1 MTFMTSSP
9 VVSESLTI
17 RAEQTRWSM
26 PMVLRQV
33 SVIYSSASAA
43 FRLNELQQLLRGRQA
58 HMKSTHTLKYSPP
71 TDASADSIVT
81 MKGEASLPGIYV
93 IKSLVTTNGLP
104 DEKKEPEKP
113 EEKSHRQWMCAIIVS
128 LASMTYGTAL
138 GWPSPVLVK
147 MTSQGDPFPLNPSEV
162 SWMVSIVYVTNLL
175 SPLPA
180 GALMDAL
187 GRKQALILLTLPALI
202 SWPIALLATDAR
214 WLYLSR
220 LLIGAQGG
228 AVTTIT
234 PTYVAETASAKHRG
248 AMNTMGMFF
257 VFVGIFY
264 SYIIGHLVSYPAL
277 CFFNGLIPLIFIV
290 LFSAVPDTPYWYIM
304 SNQHQAAEQSLSW
317 LNSTTP
323 AHIQQELTL
332 IEQGVHQQIS
342 NKNSFTE
349 LLLTPSNRK
358 ALMIVLALTFTQ
370 RMSGFGSLLAFGAT
384 ALPDLGWISAEQCN
398 ILVGAVWMITIPLAG
413 YLMDIFGRKPL
424 IIISSLGTFISMTI
438 IGCYFYFSTPY
449 LLTTLNFI
457 PFLFTVINSFLFS
470 IGLGPI
476 ALLLPSEL
484 FPANVKAKASAIAS
498 ICQASSAFLSNIIWL
513 DFLWLFFGS
522 PSSFTLKPKI
532 VGTSKLI
539 NLMSRSIICDRVACA
554 EDRKQRAITVKKKRL
569 MLLMMMTCWKAE

>member
-1 MTFMTSSP
+1 
-9 VVSESLTI
+9 
-17 RAEQTRWSM
+17 
-26 PMVLRQV
+26 
-33 SVIYSSASAA
+33 
-43 FRLNELQQLLRGRQA
+43 
-58 HMKSTHTLKYSPP
+58 
-71 TDASADSIVT
+71 
-81 MKGEASLPGIYV
+81 
-93 IKSLVTTNGLP
+93 
-104 DEKKEPEKP
+104 
-113 EEKSHRQWMCAIIVS
+113 
-128 LASMTYGTAL
+128 MTYGTAL

-264 SYIIGHLVSYPAL
+264 SYIIGHFVSYPAL

-304 SNQHQAAEQSLSW
+304 TNQHQAAEQSLSW
-317 LNSTTP
+317 LHSTTP
-323 AHIQQELTL
+323 SHIQHELTL

-342 NKNSFTE
+342 NENSFTE
-349 LLLTPSNRK
+349 LLQTPSNRK

-370 RMSGFGSLLAFGAT
+370 RMSAFGSLLAFGAT

-398 ILVGAVWMITIPLAG
+398 ILVDAVWMITI
-413 YLMDIFGRKPL
+413 
-424 IIISSLGTFISMTI
+424 
-438 IGCYFYFSTPY
+438 
-449 LLTTLNFI
+449 
-457 PFLFTVINSFLFS
+457 
-470 IGLGPI
+470 
-476 ALLLPSEL
+476 
-484 FPANVKAKASAIAS
+484 
-498 ICQASSAFLSNIIWL
+498 
-513 DFLWLFFGS
+513 
-522 PSSFTLKPKI
+522 
-532 VGTSKLI
+532 
-539 NLMSRSIICDRVACA
+539 RVAN
-554 EDRKQRAITVKKKRL
+554 RTI
-569 MLLMMMTCWKAE
+569 